1 LLDFGLPAGFASRLV
16 RRDYGPAL
24 AVWFASRLDQIHLKL
39 YALADQGP
47 GKHEA
52 DLRALEPTRNELI
65 EAARWTITHDPS
77 EGFRTELL
85 GALAHLGFEDADL
98 DA

>member
-1 LLDFGLPAGFASRLV
+1 MANSSTLGRCPRL
-16 RRDYGPAL
+16 
-24 AVWFASRLDQIHLKL
+24 SS
-39 YALADQGP
+39 

-52 DLRALEPTRNELI
+52 DLRALEPTRDELI

-85 GALAHLGFEDADL
+85 GALAHLGVEDADL